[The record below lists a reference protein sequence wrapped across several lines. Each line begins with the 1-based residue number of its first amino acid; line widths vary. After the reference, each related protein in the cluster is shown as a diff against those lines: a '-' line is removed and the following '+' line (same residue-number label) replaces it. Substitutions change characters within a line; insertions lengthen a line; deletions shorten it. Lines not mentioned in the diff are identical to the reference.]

1 MELTLHRT
9 RGEVTVTLSALLQ
22 GKDGVFWLYGG
33 DAPHIGA
40 FCSHSAGTGTQ
51 TTLFPGHREE
61 EVVRTFAGRLASAGC
76 LDHILVCAGIHY
88 DKIPKEWIAIVLDLC
103 RELGE
108 EMAARLLEEKEKEG

>member
-9 RGEVTVTLSALLQ
+9 RGEVAVTLSALLQ

-40 FCSHSAGTGTQ
+40 FCCHSAGTGTQ

-61 EVVRTFAGRLASAGC
+61 EVVRAFAGRLAAAGC

-88 DKIPKEWIAIVLDLC
+88 DQISGGRIAAVLDLC

-108 EMAARLLEEKEKEG
+108 EMAARLSDGKEG